1 MKIKYYI
8 TSVVLALS
16 LAMPVAAQNNLR
28 EGSLDMIVAPHNLT
42 LGSAERT
49 TNFQVRANVE
59 YTVSSDADWL
69 TVRTAKGNRV
79 YLHLTQN
86 YAGEARVGKVTLANA
101 EKGITQTLTVTQK
114 ADDSFL
120 RIPNTPEAQAEYLQV
135 FTDMSLSQLKEGI
148 TRADI
153 EPLTNPFC
161 KALAMQMLEGTY
173 NKDYRVSKQICY
185 NDPHVLSAEWN
196 APGKL
201 YDQLAGVTGIHFPA
215 KSKMA
220 VMVTGIPEGK
230 QVQLKI
236 MAWWTGKEGNNFD
249 GGNPNQKTY
258 TLQNGFNL
266 IDYDYTYEGLAYV
279 SYYDA
284 HPETMPE
291 LTVHFVNGIVNG
303 YLSPDKTN
311 QEMYDLCAK
320 APNLHMD
327 CWGNKVHSVWTSDG
341 LKKYCKDVNGNP
353 KGYRQFMNVLDSLI
367 AWEHRSLGFEKYDR
381 LPNTRSFAYVNYTYY
396 MFQGGYGVSFHHN
409 QEQRVLSCKT
419 LITNDDDAIWGL
431 SHEWGH
437 QHQMTPYFCWA
448 GQSEATNNMN
458 SCYNVLHMGYTGS
471 HGARI
476 QNNWT
481 AVYNHFFNG
490 TAVSSAAGVRT
501 SLKDQ
506 YNPNGGS
513 TAVSAPRLNA
523 YKAINQFAWC
533 PEFQDSIRAQYAR
546 FYNAETQEWI
556 VPSYFD
562 DPDHGLSINEVYCEE
577 FTAPFFMLY
586 CYFSNKNNEGYTPDY
601 QEDMY
606 ESLRQNDEDNGSAV
620 EPDWNAGVKSAKTT
634 VDKYELLASAQN
646 GNKNGAYERFI
657 AAYPNSCWTKKGY
670 IVAGATY
677 QKNSVPFAFNYIRKA
692 SKLTGYNL
700 FPYFEKFGFFRTVF
714 MEINDY
720 GNKYVAQT
728 KDMVEEFRADMEA
741 LGLKTC
747 TDEMIETIAHS
758 NIPRYSVPNF
768 PNTPIVK
775 E

>member
-1 MKIKYYI
+1 MNLIDR
-8 TSVVLALS
+8 LATWFD
-16 LAMPVAAQNNLR
+16 Q
-28 EGSLDMIVAPHNLT
+28 
-42 LGSAERT
+42 
-49 TNFQVRANVE
+49 
-59 YTVSSDADWL
+59 
-69 TVRTAKGNRV
+69 
-79 YLHLTQN
+79 HLTKQ
-86 YAGEARVGKVTLANA
+86 L
-101 EKGITQTLTVTQK
+101 GITQPLTVTQK

-120 RIPNTPEAQAEYLQV
+120 RTPNTPEAQAEYLQV

-185 NDPHVLSAEWN
+185 NDPHVLSNEWN
-196 APGKL
+196 TPGKL

-220 VMVTGIPEGK
+220 VMVTGIPKGK

-236 MAWWTGKEGNNFD
+236 VAWWTGKEGYDFD
-249 GGNPNQKTY
+249 GGNPNQMTY

-266 IDYDYTYEGLAYV
+266 IDYDYTYEGLAYI

-396 MFQGGYGVSFHHN
+396 MFQGGYGVSFHRN

-419 LITNDDDAIWGL
+419 LMTNDDDAIWGL

-437 QHQMTPYFCWA
+437 QHQMQPYFCW
-448 GQSEATNNMN
+448 GGLGEVSNNVQSY
-458 SCYNVLHMGYTGS
+458 YNITHMGYRS
-471 HGARI
+471 SDKINQWAPARR
-476 QNNWT
+476 
-481 AVYNHFFNG
+481 HFLEDYEFSTKNI
-490 TAVSSAAGVRT
+490 VSDKR
-501 SLKDQ
+501 
-506 YNPNGGS
+506 
-513 TAVSAPRLNA
+513 REA
-523 YKAINQFAWC
+523 YKYRNELSFSPKMFALAEDMKDSVIHPQSAGDNRGVGISEVGVGETLC
-533 PEFQDSIRAQYAR
+533 PFIMLVNYWTNNG
-546 FYNAETQEWI
+546 F
-556 VPSYFD
+556 P
-562 DPDHGLSINEVYCEE
+562 E
-577 FTAPFFMLY
+577 FTA
-586 CYFSNKNNEGYTPDY
+586 DY
-601 QEDMY
+601 Y
-606 ESLRQNDEDNGSAV
+606 ESLRQNDDPNGSQI
-620 EPDWNAGVKSAKTT
+620 EKKGG

-646 GNKNGAYERFI
+646 FNKNNKWSEFKQK
-657 AAYPNSCWTKKGY
+657 YPKSCWVVDQY
-670 IVAGATY
+670 ITDDHHS
-677 QKNSVPFAFNYIRKA
+677 KWENSIPFVLNYIRKT
-692 SKLTGYNL
+692 SRLVGYDLT
-700 FPYFEKFGFFRTVF
+700 PYFEKWGFLRNTAQR
-714 MEINDY
+714 IGDY
-720 GNKYVAQT
+720 GNYFMVCTTEMLDEFKADQ
-728 KDMVEEFRADMEA
+728 KALIDAGEIKAMPEGMVEAISNYGDDFHARP
-741 LGLKTC
+741 
-747 TDEMIETIAHS
+747 TIA
-758 NIPRYSVPNF
+758 N
-768 PNTPIVK
+768 
-775 E
+775 

>member
-28 EGSLDMIVAPHNLT
+28 EGSLDMIVAPHDLT

-173 NKDYRVSKQICY
+173 KKDYRVSKQICY
-185 NDPHVLSAEWN
+185 NDPHVLSDEWN

-437 QHQMTPYFCWA
+437 QHQMQPYFCW
-448 GQSEATNNMN
+448 GGLGEVSNNVQSY
-458 SCYNVLHMGYTGS
+458 YNITHMGYRS
-471 HGARI
+471 SDKINQWAPARR
-476 QNNWT
+476 
-481 AVYNHFFNG
+481 HFLEDYEFSTKNI
-490 TAVSSAAGVRT
+490 VSDKR
-501 SLKDQ
+501 
-506 YNPNGGS
+506 
-513 TAVSAPRLNA
+513 REA
-523 YKAINQFAWC
+523 YKYRNELSFSPKMYALAEAMEDSVIHPQSAGDNRGVGISEVGVGETLC
-533 PEFQDSIRAQYAR
+533 PFIMLVNYWTNNG
-546 FYNAETQEWI
+546 F
-556 VPSYFD
+556 
-562 DPDHGLSINEVYCEE
+562 PD
-577 FTAPFFMLY
+577 FTA
-586 CYFSNKNNEGYTPDY
+586 DY
-601 QEDMY
+601 Y
-606 ESLRQNDEDNGSAV
+606 ESLRQNDDPNGSQI
-620 EPDWNAGVKSAKTT
+620 EKQGE

-646 GNKNGAYERFI
+646 GNKNNKWPEFKQK
-657 AAYPNSCWTKKGY
+657 YPESCWVVDQY
-670 IVAGATY
+670 ITDDHHS
-677 QKNSVPFAFNYIRKA
+677 KWENSIPFVLNYIRKT
-692 SKLTGYNL
+692 SRLVGYDLT
-700 FPYFEKFGFFRTVF
+700 PYFEKWGFLRNTAQR
-714 MEINDY
+714 IGDY
-720 GNKYVAQT
+720 GNYFMVCTTEMLDEFKADQ
-728 KDMVEEFRADMEA
+728 KALIDAGEIKAMPEGMVEAISNYGDDFHARP
-741 LGLKTC
+741 
-747 TDEMIETIAHS
+747 TIA
-758 NIPRYSVPNF
+758 N
-768 PNTPIVK
+768 
-775 E
+775 